1 MSLSTSFLF
10 RSHVFSGGKGG
21 REVGVGSGNTGH
33 LEKRPQ
39 VCVSVSVVKG
49 GWAGHVQP
57 IISPAPWETLSQKA
71 RVCGCI

>member
-1 MSLSTSFLF
+1 M
-10 RSHVFSGGKGG
+10 GG
-21 REVGVGSGNTGH
+21 GNTGC

-39 VCVSVSVVKG
+39 VCVSVSVVEG

-71 RVCGCI
+71 RVCGCIQGQGQEPV